1 MTTKLITTT
10 SPFGALRGF
19 GQLPALFNE
28 NWLQDALSSFDKWD
42 KAFDLQGVHY
52 PYDVYFIKDQEGNP
66 TEYHLDIAL
75 AGIAKE
81 DIKLSVKDQ
90 QLIVEVKPMFDRLL
104 IDNSSWLKT
113 GISYRDAKLQFQLGK
128 DVNPNKITS
137 SFKDGLLRVI
147 IPVKQPKINEISI
160 TVD

>member
-28 NWLQDALSSFDKWD
+28 NWLHDALSSFDKWD
-42 KAFDLQGVHY
+42 KAFELQGVHY
-52 PYDVYFIKDQEGNP
+52 PYDISYIKDEEGNP

-75 AGIAKE
+75 AGISKE

-90 QLIVEVKPMFDRLL
+90 HLMVEIKPSFDRFNV
-104 IDNSSWLKT
+104 DKSTWLKT
-113 GISYRDAKLQFQLGK
+113 GISYRDTKLQFQLGK

-147 IPVKQPKINEISI
+147 IPVKQPKITDISI